1 MTEPMREIR
10 LNAFDMACPGHIQ
23 QGLGRHPRDQS
34 ARYTELGYWMDLAR
48 LLERGL
54 FDGLFLADVLGVYD
68 VYGGTPAAALRGGVQ
83 VPLLDPL
90 LLVPA
95 MAAVTTHLG
104 FGVTCNLTYETPAL
118 FARRMSTLD
127 HLTQGRIGW
136 NVVTGYLDSAARA
149 MGQDGQRQHDDRYDI
164 ADEFLRIVYGLW
176 EASWAEDAVVRD
188 RAAGVY
194 TNPAR
199 VTTLRH
205 DGPHFRSQ
213 AMHLCEPSPQR
224 TPVLFQAGASERG
237 RAFAAT
243 HAECVFVNGSTPEI
257 VAGLVADLRA
267 RAAPRVIKVFV
278 GATLVIGRTE
288 AEAQA
293 LLAEYAAY
301 ADENATLAH
310 ASASLGFD
318 FASVGMDDPITIE
331 GSQAIRSNVEA
342 MARTAGPAWTKRK
355 LLAQSVL
362 GSRQKPIVGDA
373 AQVADALA
381 HWVTVA
387 DVDGFNLSRTVMPEC
402 LHAVID
408 LLVPVLQER
417 GLYKTQYGAG
427 TYRERLFGAGPRL
440 PVLHPARQ
448 RAC

>member
-1 MTEPMREIR
+1 M
-10 LNAFDMACPGHIQ
+10 
-23 QGLGRHPRDQS
+23 
-34 ARYTELGYWMDLAR
+34 
-48 LLERGL
+48 
-54 FDGLFLADVLGVYD
+54 
-68 VYGGTPAAALRGGVQ
+68 
-83 VPLLDPL
+83 PLLDPL

-149 MGQDGQRQHDDRYDI
+149 MGQDGQRQHDDRYDA

-194 TNPAR
+194 TDPAR
-199 VTTLRH
+199 VTTLRY

-310 ASASLGFD
+310 ASAL
-318 FASVGMDDPITIE
+318 
-331 GSQAIRSNVEA
+331 
-342 MARTAGPAWTKRK
+342 AR
-355 LLAQSVL
+355 L
-362 GSRQKPIVGDA
+362 
-373 AQVADALA
+373 
-381 HWVTVA
+381 
-387 DVDGFNLSRTVMPEC
+387 
-402 LHAVID
+402 
-408 LLVPVLQER
+408 
-417 GLYKTQYGAG
+417 
-427 TYRERLFGAGPRL
+427 RL
-440 PVLHPARQ
+440 RQ
-448 RAC
+448 RRPG

>member
-1 MTEPMREIR
+1 
-10 LNAFDMACPGHIQ
+10 
-23 QGLGRHPRDQS
+23 
-34 ARYTELGYWMDLAR
+34 
-48 LLERGL
+48 
-54 FDGLFLADVLGVYD
+54 
-68 VYGGTPAAALRGGVQ
+68 
-83 VPLLDPL
+83 
-90 LLVPA
+90 
-95 MAAVTTHLG
+95 
-104 FGVTCNLTYETPAL
+104 
-118 FARRMSTLD
+118 
-127 HLTQGRIGW
+127 
-136 NVVTGYLDSAARA
+136 
-149 MGQDGQRQHDDRYDI
+149 
-164 ADEFLRIVYGLW
+164 
-176 EASWAEDAVVRD
+176 
-188 RAAGVY
+188 
-194 TNPAR
+194 
-199 VTTLRH
+199 
-205 DGPHFRSQ
+205 
-213 AMHLCEPSPQR
+213 MHLCEPSPQR